1 MSLLFCDSLLL
12 AALFFCARSA
22 YVFCCKFWLN
32 VAFLHD
38 MSRGPQY
45 VFLTLLRLTV
55 SAVRPVLSLFLAALG
70 SLPARWADDPG
81 PEASSYFRLPSLFFC
96 FAGGVQPR
104 GLPAHFSGM
113 QSYCENT
120 GWGLSCAPVLVLLS
134 FSTSCLQVG
143 WIRVPYHESARRCAT
158 SAVGIRSLFSMDY
171 YPFLKGLTPFVKGS
185 K

>member
-1 MSLLFCDSLLL
+1 
-12 AALFFCARSA
+12 
-22 YVFCCKFWLN
+22 
-32 VAFLHD
+32 

-45 VFLTLLRLTV
+45 VFLILLRLTV

-143 WIRVPYHESARRCAT
+143 WIRVPYHESAKALHHVSCGGAVVTSLLSHAGAKDYVKDPAAGVLVSET
-158 SAVGIRSLFSMDY
+158 SARYQFCCWDVGRRT
-171 YPFLKGLTPFVKGS
+171 GW
-185 K
+185 